1 MESQTIKAYKAFNK
15 DLTCRGFQY
24 EVGKEYETDNA
35 KLCEEGFHACE
46 NPIDVFNYYPPADS
60 RFCLVELSGK
70 IDKESG
76 DSKIAAT
83 KIKICEEISLA
94 ELINAAVEF
103 NKAHSAKE
111 TTTQGYGAHAITQGY
126 SAHSTT
132 QGDYANAITQGD
144 GAHAITQG
152 YGAHSTTQGDYANA
166 ITQGDGAHAITQ
178 GDYANAITQGY
189 SAHAITQ
196 GDKAHA
202 TVKECNSIAAA
213 LGVDSQA
220 SAPIGGAIVVAE
232 YGKFNGIC
240 CPLIGIKSAIVDGIT
255 LKPDTFYCLKNGEF
269 QEVPEKVLYDE
280 S

>member
-111 TTTQGYGAHAITQGY
+111 TTTQGYGAHSITQGY
-126 SAHSTT
+126 S
-132 QGDYANAITQGD
+132 
-144 GAHAITQG
+144 
-152 YGAHSTTQGDYANA
+152 
-166 ITQGDGAHAITQ
+166 AHAITQ
-178 GDYANAITQGY
+178 GDYANAITQGDY
-189 SAHAITQ
+189 AHAITQGYGAHSTTQ

>member
-111 TTTQGYGAHAITQGY
+111 TTTQGYGAHSITQGY
-126 SAHSTT
+126 SAH
-132 QGDYANAITQGD
+132 AI
-144 GAHAITQG
+144 
-152 YGAHSTTQGDYANA
+152 TQGDYANA

-178 GDYANAITQGY
+178 GDYANAITQGDY
-189 SAHAITQ
+189 AHAITQGYGAHSTTQ